1 MIAWHRERSLLR
13 KLIGQFKIKTITSF
27 PWPRPKINEA
37 KGFIMTRFKSDKQ
50 RKAVM
55 AKLRGRTASPI
66 VPIILP
72 LQMIT
77 GDVIKKGFPTR
88 GSSHRGG
95 SVAFS
100 YVTGKKLPG
109 KFSSLKDVFK
119 KFPREKKAFDK
130 VKRFN
135 KKFNTNITTTRQLK
149 NAEQRIEKFRKKDNP
164 PKKSRKLRSRNSR
177 PRRKVRRFVQSIYG

>member
-1 MIAWHRERSLLR
+1 M
-13 KLIGQFKIKTITSF
+13 G
-27 PWPRPKINEA
+27 
-37 KGFIMTRFKSDKQ
+37 RFKSDKQ

-72 LQMIT
+72 LQMVT
-77 GDVIKKGFPTR
+77 GDVIKKGFPIKR
-88 GSSHRGG
+88 GLPSILKGSSHRAK

-109 KFSSLKDVFK
+109 RFSSLKDVFK
-119 KFPREKKAFDK
+119 KFPQEKKAFDK

-149 NAEQRIEKFRKKDNP
+149 DAERRITNFKKQSNP
-164 PKKSRKLRSRNSR
+164 PKKKKRQVK
-177 PRRKVRRFVQSIYG
+177 RFVQSIYG